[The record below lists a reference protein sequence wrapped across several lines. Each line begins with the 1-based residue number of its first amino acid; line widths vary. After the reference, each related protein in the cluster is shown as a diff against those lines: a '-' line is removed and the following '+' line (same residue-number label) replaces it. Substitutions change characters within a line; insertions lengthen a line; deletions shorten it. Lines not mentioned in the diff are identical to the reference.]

1 MRPNDLFNK
10 CGLIMN
16 EDANEG
22 QRSLNTFNVDTGF
35 DFWTLEGWLNW
46 LSSKGIKGKRIIKN
60 SNNLKNIVLIDGSK
74 LGDAKNKS
82 MQMAVIGQNTNGQ
95 YKNGLKTVF
104 KMAVDKMMDEMIDEG
119 FVKEEITLKD
129 IFKRNPPKKQSM
141 VQRFFKPAEDKE
153 DKGDVCLKP
162 DTFDKDEKELEIP
175 DAGSVDGS
183 FKSKEDIEK
192 ALEIKIPNAIE
203 GSLDSPTSV
212 SVVRGVKEGHI
223 KKPIKRRKNKTIVY
237 NELFKIY

>member
-22 QRSLNTFNVDTGF
+22 QRSLNTFNVDTGLIL
-35 DFWTLEGWLNW
+35 DFRRMVKLVEC
-46 LSSKGIKGKRIIKN
+46 KGIKGKRIIKN

-119 FVKEEITLKD
+119 FVKEEITLRD

-141 VQRFFKPAEDKE
+141 FRIFKPAEDKE
-153 DKGDVCLKP
+153 IREMFV
-162 DTFDKDEKELEIP
+162 
-175 DAGSVDGS
+175 
-183 FKSKEDIEK
+183 
-192 ALEIKIPNAIE
+192 
-203 GSLDSPTSV
+203 
-212 SVVRGVKEGHI
+212 
-223 KKPIKRRKNKTIVY
+223 
-237 NELFKIY
+237 